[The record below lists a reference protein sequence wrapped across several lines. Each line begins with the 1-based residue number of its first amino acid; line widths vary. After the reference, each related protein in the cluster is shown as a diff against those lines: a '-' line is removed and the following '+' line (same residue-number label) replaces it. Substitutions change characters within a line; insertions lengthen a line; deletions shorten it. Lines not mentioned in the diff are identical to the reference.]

1 MSQRRRHSHGFKLA
15 AIARLEAGE
24 SGTALARELRLQRS
38 MLYRWWGSYRKGG
51 PLALREGHGRPS
63 KVEAVEMA
71 EARRRLAETSG
82 LAGAQERIAEL
93 ERKIG
98 QQQQDLDFFKE
109 ALRHIRASRRPSDG
123 PGGTASSLRSER

>member
-1 MSQRRRHSHGFKLA
+1 
-15 AIARLEAGE
+15 LEEGE
-24 SGTALARELRLQRS
+24 SGTALARELGLQRS

-51 PLALREGHGRPS
+51 SLALRERHGRPS
-63 KVEAVEMA
+63 KPEAVELR
-71 EARRRLAETSG
+71 EARRRVAETSG

-109 ALRHIRASRRPSDG
+109 ALRRIRASRRPSDG
-123 PGGTASSLRSER
+123 PGETASLPPSGR